1 MCTHSHCLYSGEKS
15 ISVRQRWMAGSKE
28 DLEGVQ
34 NSLAR
39 RKPKNARVHA
49 AQIRRFDGSVREA
62 AMANWFLI
70 FFKIVTVIGCRFG
83 GFFPCTL
90 RIPFTR
96 YLNPFTA
103 GFIWD
108 IYIFSY

>member
-1 MCTHSHCLYSGEKS
+1 
-15 ISVRQRWMAGSKE
+15 MAGSKE

-49 AQIRRFDGSVREA
+49 AQIRCFDGSVRES
-62 AMANWFLI
+62 AMANWSLI

-83 GFFPCTL
+83 GFP
-90 RIPFTR
+90 PA
-96 YLNPFTA
+96 P
-103 GFIWD
+103 
-108 IYIFSY
+108 